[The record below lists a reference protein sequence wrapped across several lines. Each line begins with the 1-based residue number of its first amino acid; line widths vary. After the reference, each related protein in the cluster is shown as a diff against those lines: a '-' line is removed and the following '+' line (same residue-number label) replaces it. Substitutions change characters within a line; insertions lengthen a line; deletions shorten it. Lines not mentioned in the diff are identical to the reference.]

1 MFALFDFQNV
11 SLYAHR
17 FASLLTGTCHA
28 VVYAGDSQQECQ
40 INIQRSCFKYMLTDL
55 IIVIH
60 YNILSRE
67 FNLGKL
73 SGKEGA
79 GME

>member
-1 MFALFDFQNV
+1 MPL
-11 SLYAHR
+11 S
-17 FASLLTGTCHA
+17 TP
-28 VVYAGDSQQECQ
+28 DSQQECQ
-40 INIQRSCFKYMLTDL
+40 INIQRSCFEYMLIVL

-60 YNILSRE
+60 YNILALD
-67 FNLGKL
+67 LGKL